1 MADEKPIPLL
11 DGLLDFV
18 SVELLGCAMPRQKQ
32 RPPAMIEQPMRRAE
46 APPFEVDQTIDRS
59 TTTWSNG
66 YQSGG
71 YR

>member
-1 MADEKPIPLL
+1 
-11 DGLLDFV
+11 
-18 SVELLGCAMPRQKQ
+18 
-32 RPPAMIEQPMRRAE
+32 MIEQPMRRAE
-46 APPFEVDQTIDRS
+46 APPFEVDHTIDRS

>member
-1 MADEKPIPLL
+1 MAQEKPLPLL

-46 APPFEVDQTIDRS
+46 APPFEVDHTIDRS